1 MQFHLLGPW
10 SAPYLAL
17 PTRPVGYLF
26 SALYLLVFIVALY
39 WRRSD
44 VRRLWGK
51 RLLFLAS
58 LLLGAALLN
67 NALIVSLPGF
77 ESSASFGPGFT
88 GSKLFLLAA
97 VPILLAAPLGV
108 IPAGVV
114 ALVGALA
121 RGAFVSHRLSHS
133 FEIAL
138 FGLVVGYLI
147 QQDYRGRLPAILRQ
161 PLVASLLASGL
172 LWPILILSLYVYTTG
187 PSLSAFVRGSS
198 LMTVEV
204 LSSLGESFI
213 AGAVLQALFIFQPR
227 FKPAARKERR
237 APPYSRSLNRR
248 LLVFF
253 VPMTLTIIVAL
264 FYAVNVTAIS
274 VAIRQTVIQTA
285 RDASNASGRIP
296 FFFQTG
302 QGLITEFAGDEIL
315 QSKDATVRQARL
327 NHDMRTFAFFNQL
340 ALLDDALHLLN
351 IYPRPPVGDTTLAD
365 QERSLVPRALE
376 TQAIQVSP
384 VHRTGEGGLIV
395 SFITPV
401 YRSLADEGAVGE
413 LYGFLIGRAD
423 LANNPMM
430 QGILSDLQWTMG
442 AGAGFIVDD
451 RGRIVAHRD
460 RDRVFA
466 LWQPNDQPRRSFR
479 APRGQAYEE
488 VGADG
493 MRQLVYYLPVEGHPW
508 MVVIVIPYEVIL
520 SLATQISTPLLII
533 LSLIGLAACALI
545 PLVTARL
552 TRPIQALA
560 LAATQISR
568 GQLEVKVEVE
578 GEDEVGQ
585 LGVAFESMRLGL
597 KQRLEELSLLLEI
610 GQAVSASPELE
621 PGLRPILQGAVQ
633 TTAAISV
640 RLILLD
646 EAGTTAERAFVKRQ
660 IAAAKWETPARLD
673 EASRRVIKTRRPLII
688 TNAPRAVSTVDP
700 ALIEAGLGAMVG
712 LPVLAQDHI
721 LGLIWIDYPT
731 PRLFSDSEI
740 SFLSTLAS
748 QAAVVIENARL
759 FGTIESE
766 RGRLATILSS
776 TSDAILVTDQANKVL
791 LVNPAAERR
800 FGLEA
805 SEVVGQPLPQVVADG
820 QLDKLLTQPIEGQ
833 SRKTLT
839 REIALPDGRIL
850 YASASPI
857 IDGDGQI
864 TGRVAVMR
872 DITHLKQLD
881 DMKSEFVDTVSHD
894 LRSPLTFMRGYTT
907 MIPMVGEVNPKQQ
920 EFIENIVKGIEQ
932 MTELID
938 DLLDIGKIEAGVGI
952 TMAPCQLNEIIKGVI
967 DSLRGQADIK
977 RLKLETSL
985 PDHLPAVIGDQTLL
999 RQAITNLLDNA
1010 IKYTPT
1016 GSVTVGVEEKDSQ
1029 IVISVRDTGLG
1040 IAPADQMRLF
1050 EKFYRLKR
1058 RETVEIKGTG
1068 LGLAIVKSIAERHDG
1083 RVWVESK
1090 LGVGSTFYL
1099 ALPKKQIAEE
1109 G

>member
-1 MQFHLLGPW
+1 MQFRLLGQW
-10 SAPYLAL
+10 SDPYLAL
-17 PTRPVGYLF
+17 PVRPVGYLF
-26 SALYLLVFIVALY
+26 SALYLLVFILTLY

-44 VRRLWGK
+44 FRRLWGQ
-51 RLLFLAS
+51 RLLFLTS
-58 LLLGAALLN
+58 LLLSAAFLN
-67 NALIVSLPGF
+67 NALILSLPGS
-77 ESSASFGPGFT
+77 ESSASFGVGFT
-88 GSKLFLLAA
+88 GGKLFLLAA
-97 VPILLAAPLGV
+97 VPVLLAAPLGV

-114 ALVGALA
+114 ALVGALV

-133 FEIAL
+133 FELAL
-138 FGLVVGYLI
+138 FGLVVGYLV

-161 PLVASLLASGL
+161 PLVASPLAGCL
-172 LWPILILSLYVYTTG
+172 LWPVLLLSLYVYTTG
-187 PSLSAFVRGSS
+187 PSLLAFVRYGS
-198 LMTVEV
+198 LMTVEA
-204 LSSLGESFI
+204 LASLGESFI
-213 AGAVLQALFIFQPR
+213 AGAVLQALLIIRPR
-227 FKPAARKERR
+227 FKPAPRHERR

-248 LLVFF
+248 LLIFF
-253 VPMTLTIIVAL
+253 VPMLLTIIVAL
-264 FYAVNVTAIS
+264 FYAVNVTAIF
-274 VAIRQTVIQTA
+274 VALKQTVIQTA

-302 QGLITEFAGDEIL
+302 QGLITEFARDEIL
-315 QSKDATVRQARL
+315 QSEETTVRQARL
-327 NHDMRTFAFFNQL
+327 NHDMRTYAFFNQL
-340 ALLDDALHLLN
+340 ALWDAEPGLLN
-351 IYPRPPVGDTTLAD
+351 VYPQPPVGDTTIAD
-365 QERSLVPRALE
+365 QERALMSRALE
-376 TQAIQVSP
+376 TQAVQVSP
-384 VHRTGEGGLIV
+384 VHRTREGEFIV

-401 YRSLADEGAVGE
+401 YHSPADEGAVRE

-442 AGAGFIVDD
+442 AGVGFIVDD

-460 RDRVFA
+460 PDR
-466 LWQPNDQPRRSFR
+466 LLETWHPNDQPRRSFK
-479 APRGQAYEE
+479 APRGRAYEE
-488 VGADG
+488 VGAG
-493 MRQLVYYLPVEGHPW
+493 GIRQLVYYLPVEGHPW
-508 MVVIVIPYEVIL
+508 VVVIVVPYEVIL
-520 SLATQISTPLLII
+520 SLAAQISTPLLII
-533 LSLIGLAACALI
+533 LSLIGLAASALI

-578 GEDEVGQ
+578 GEDEVGK

-597 KQRLEELSLLLEI
+597 KKRLEELSLLLEI
-610 GQAVSASPELE
+610 GQAVSASLELE
-621 PGLRPILQGAVQ
+621 RGLSPILQGAMQ

-646 EAGTTAERAFVKRQ
+646 EAGTRAERAFVKRQ
-660 IAAAKWETPARLD
+660 LTATRWEIAPHLD
-673 EASRRVIKTRRPLII
+673 EASWRVIKTRRPLII
-688 TNAPRAVSTVDP
+688 TNAPRAVSTVGP
-700 ALIEAGLGAMVG
+700 ALIEAGVGAMVG
-712 LPVLAQDHI
+712 VPLLVQDRI
-721 LGLIWIDYPT
+721 VGLIWIDYPL
-731 PRLFSDSEI
+731 PRMFSDSEI

-759 FGTIESE
+759 FEVVESE

-776 TSDAILVTDQANKVL
+776 TSDAILVTDQANRVL
-791 LVNPAAERR
+791 LVNPAAEQS
-800 FGLEA
+800 FGLDA
-805 SEVVGQPLPQVVADG
+805 HEVVNRSLPQVVADG
-820 QLDKLLTQPIEGQ
+820 QLGTLLTQPIDGQ
-833 SRKTLT
+833 SKETLT

-881 DMKSEFVDTVSHD
+881 DMKSEFVNTVSHD

-952 TMAPCQLNEIIKGVI
+952 TMAPCQVQEIIQAVI
-967 DSLRGQADIK
+967 DALRGQADIK
-977 RLKLETSL
+977 RLKLEIRI

-1010 IKYTPT
+1010 IKYTPA
-1016 GSVTVGVEEKDSQ
+1016 GSVTVGVEERDSQ
-1029 IVISVRDTGLG
+1029 IVISVQDTGLG

-1058 RETVEIKGTG
+1058 RETVKIRGTG
-1068 LGLAIVKSIAERHDG
+1068 LGLAIVKSIAERHNG

-1099 ALPKKQIAEE
+1099 ALPKVGA
-1109 G
+1109 